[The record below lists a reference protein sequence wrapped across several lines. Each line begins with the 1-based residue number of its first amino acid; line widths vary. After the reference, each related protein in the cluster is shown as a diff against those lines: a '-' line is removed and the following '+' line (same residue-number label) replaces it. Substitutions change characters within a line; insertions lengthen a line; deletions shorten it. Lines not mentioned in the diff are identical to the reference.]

1 MDQNKET
8 VQQYHRAKNWQIGL
22 FALNN
27 LSTNVYM
34 FMMMYVSYY
43 ATGIAGLAVVT
54 VSTILT
60 AMRLFDGF
68 TDPIIGYFIDK
79 TDTKFGKFRPF
90 MFAGNMILA
99 VMILILHNT
108 THLVPESFRLIYFV
122 VIYGIYI
129 IGYTFQTACTKAAQV
144 ALTNDPKQ
152 RPLFTLFDNV
162 YLMIF
167 QVSWMFYISNILLPK
182 YDNSFTLEFFNDLL
196 IVGIILSAIF
206 MVLAVIGIAKKDRT
220 EFFGTGETTD
230 LKFKDYWPVLK
241 SNRAI
246 QMLVV
251 AASTDKL
258 AMSVAGNS
266 VVSIMLFGIL
276 MGNYAL
282 SGQISALTMVP
293 NLILIIFGTQF
304 ARKFGQKKAFVVS
317 TWVAIITTVMMM
329 ALFLFGDPTTISLTS
344 INLMTVAFVV
354 LLILK
359 TGIGAICN
367 GIVIPMIADCADY
380 ETSIS
385 GRYVP
390 GMMGTLFS
398 FVDKF
403 ISSFATTI
411 IGLGLAAIGFTTVM
425 PDANTPLTGGI
436 FWLTIIFFF
445 ILPIL
450 GYIASI
456 IAMKFYPL
464 NQEKMAEVQ
473 TQIAEIKA
481 SKA

>member
-1 MDQNKET
+1 MDQNKGS
-8 VQQYHRAKNWQIGL
+8 VPQYHRAKNWQVGL

-68 TDPIIGYFIDK
+68 TDPIIGFIIDK

-90 MFAGNMILA
+90 MFLGNVILA
-99 VMILILHNT
+99 VMILVLHNT
-108 THLVPESFRLIYFV
+108 THLVPESFRLLYFIG
-122 VIYGIYI
+122 IYGVYI
-129 IGYTFQTACTKAAQV
+129 IGYTFQTACTKAAQA

-152 RPLFTLFDNV
+152 RPMFTLFDNI
-162 YLMIF
+162 YMMIF
-167 QVSWMFYISNILLPK
+167 QVGWMFYVSNMLLPK
-182 YDNSFTLEFFNDLL
+182 YDNSFTLGFFNELL
-196 IVGIILSAIF
+196 VLGIALSAVF
-206 MVLAVIGIAKKDRT
+206 MILAVIGIAKKDNK
-220 EFFGTGETTD
+220 EFFGTGQETE

-241 SNRAI
+241 NNRAI

-258 AMSVAGNS
+258 AGSVAMNS

-282 SGQISALTMVP
+282 SGQISALTMIP
-293 NLILIIFGTQF
+293 NLILIMFGTQF

-317 TWVAIITTVMMM
+317 TWVAVITTVAMM
-329 ALFLFGDPTTISLTS
+329 ALFLVGDPTTISLTS
-344 INLMTVAFVV
+344 INLITVAFIV

-359 TGIGAICN
+359 SGIGAICN

-380 ETSIS
+380 ETALS

-403 ISSFATTI
+403 ISSFATTV

-425 PDANTPLTGGI
+425 PDANTPLTQGI
-436 FWLTIIFFF
+436 FWLTMFLYFV
-445 ILPIL
+445 LPIL

-464 NQEKMAEVQ
+464 DQTKMEEVQ
-473 TQIAEIKA
+473 AEIAAIKA
-481 SKA
+481 GNA